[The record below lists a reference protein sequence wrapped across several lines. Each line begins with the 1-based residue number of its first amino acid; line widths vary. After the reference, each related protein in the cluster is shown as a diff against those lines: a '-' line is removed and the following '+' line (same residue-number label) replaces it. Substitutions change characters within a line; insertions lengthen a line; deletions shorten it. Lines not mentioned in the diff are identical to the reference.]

1 MKKRFL
7 VLSFLLFI
15 ICSFNLSAKNFQ
27 QKANKIEDFI
37 PKGWKSIIVKKGD
50 LNKDKID
57 DVVLVIEK
65 NDPKNFRKAESLFYA
80 PKDSANFNPRI
91 ILVLFKDKNS
101 QYNLVAKNE
110 EEFIVSEGK
119 AYEKA
124 LKSIEG
130 ANSISIKDNTLQIY
144 TSSEDIRGISSIE
157 YIFRYQNNRFE
168 LIGLEV
174 KNYGTSG
181 NYIEKSYYY
190 VNFSTKKVDKSI
202 SKEKIDSGKK
212 IKEEKSTKN
221 IDVKDKYTL
230 DTMTEETT
238 AKILEYLYKVYNS

>member
-1 MKKRFL
+1 MKKKSLFF
-7 VLSFLLFI
+7 SFLLFI
-15 ICSFNLSAKNFQ
+15 VCSFNLLAENFP
-27 QKANKIEDFI
+27 QKASKIEDFI
-37 PKGWKSIIVKKGD
+37 PKGWKKLIVKKGD

-65 NDPKNFRKAESLFYA
+65 NDPKDIRESGLKYIIPA
-80 PKDSANFNPRI
+80 IKNFNPRI
-91 ILVLFKDKNS
+91 ILVLLKDKNS

-110 EEFIVSEGK
+110 EEFIVLEGK

>member
-1 MKKRFL
+1 ME
-7 VLSFLLFI
+7 
-15 ICSFNLSAKNFQ
+15 
-27 QKANKIEDFI
+27 KIN
-37 PKGWKSIIVKKGD
+37 SKKGD

-65 NDPKNFRKAESLFYA
+65 NDPKDIRESGLKYIIPA
-80 PKDSANFNPRI
+80 IKNFNPRI
-91 ILVLFKDKNS
+91 ILVLLKDKNS

-190 VNFSTKKVDKSI
+190 INFSTKKVDKSI

-238 AKILEYLYKVYNS
+238 AKILEYLYKVYNL